1 MFHWSCA
8 ALRLPRLHRFRVVM
22 ALAAAITGSMALSA
36 AAQTNDRAAQ
46 ERSKA
51 ITIVVGA
58 PASANCA
65 AVAAIGR
72 FDDDAMAYCN
82 RAIESER
89 LNHQNRIV
97 TRINRGALY
106 LRRGA
111 AAATPAEKLA
121 AGQAALADFDVVVQR
136 LAPDNA
142 DAHMNRG
149 TALVMVGKFGP
160 AVEAFT
166 QALGLGLRQPQKA
179 YLNRGAA
186 RESLGDIVGAF
197 EDYRTAL
204 EIDPNWAAAEA
215 ELARF
220 ARAGRDRTAD
230 RLANRAIGEED
241 ARAQ

>member
-1 MFHWSCA
+1 MFDCLCA
-8 ALRLPRLHRFRVVM
+8 AQRRYQRLNTVG
-22 ALAAAITGSMALSA
+22 AAAAAVWLIAAAGMA
-36 AAQTNDRAAQ
+36 AAQTRAPDAQ

-51 ITIVVGA
+51 ISIVVGA

-65 AVAAIGR
+65 AVAAMGR
-72 FDDDAMAYCN
+72 FDDDALAFCV

-121 AGQAALADFDVVVQR
+121 AGQAALADFDLVVER
-136 LAPDNA
+136 LAPTNA
-142 DAHMNRG
+142 EAHMNRG
-149 TALVMVGKFGP
+149 TALVMIGKFGQ

-166 QALGLGLRQPQKA
+166 TALGLGLRAPQKA

-186 RESLGDIVGAF
+186 RESLGDIVGAY

-230 RLANRAIGEED
+230 RLANRTTPKED
-241 ARAQ
+241 NGTP